1 MSTSNESVTA
11 EPRPPA
17 AAADDAPIPLPPVQ
31 KPPTVQAEPELQRR
45 LAWLDGALWVLVLVL
60 AFLLGSFA
68 ATNSDL
74 WMHLALGRDL
84 LSGVSEKVLTA
95 QLRKLEQDGILR
107 RRVTPSVPPRVD
119 YELTLAGWE
128 LIPIMQS
135 MCDWGSKHSRHHAY
149 SAAHGADFGVI
160 SQSTQ
165 QPRAQRKSL
174 RK

>member
-17 AAADDAPIPLPPVQ
+17 AAGPAADDAPIPLPPPA
-31 KPPTVQAEPELQRR
+31 KPPEVRDEPGLARR

-84 LSGVSEKVLTA
+84 LSGVY
-95 QLRKLEQDGILR
+95 R
-107 RRVTPSVPPRVD
+107 
-119 YELTLAGWE
+119 
-128 LIPIMQS
+128 
-135 MCDWGSKHSRHHAY
+135 
-149 SAAHGADFGVI
+149 FGVDPY
-160 SQSTQ
+160 SFTT
-165 QPRAQRKSL
+165 
-174 RK
+174 